1 MKLLKYENYQVLPT
15 EEAMLV
21 KPIRELF
28 NADRTKTKEFFMQQM
43 SYMYFMVDPRST
55 YMDILDEE
63 ERANKIILQEGL
75 PKDFKPSEKLE
86 KAMAVYRDLTT
97 TTSMKLLNS
106 MRIAI
111 KKIGD
116 FVENVD
122 LFAIDDKGKAIY
134 SIAQVTAAT
143 DKIPGLAKKLIET
156 EKIVASEIELVGRA
170 RGGNESKKLL
180 EDGAIFD

>member
-63 ERANKIILQEGL
+63 ERASKIIIQEGL